1 MRYSSCRILFNGK
14 RIESLCQTS
23 VRYIADPS
31 MHKSAAAAAALQR
44 KKKDSVMSDYE
55 GLDQIVLTDMT
66 TVTDTSATVT
76 GGGGVGFRRNSRT
89 SHVPG
94 WRSSSRVDNPDG
106 SILKPICTKDLV
118 CWAYQG
124 CYSVLL

>member
-1 MRYSSCRILFNGK
+1 
-14 RIESLCQTS
+14 
-23 VRYIADPS
+23 
-31 MHKSAAAAAALQR
+31 MHKSAALQR

-66 TVTDTSATVT
+66 VLPADTAGDTSATVT

-106 SILKPICTKDLV
+106 AVLKPICTKDLV

>member
-1 MRYSSCRILFNGK
+1 MNEMEQVQVSVNVLNLPK
-14 RIESLCQTS
+14 TS

-31 MHKSAAAAAALQR
+31 AAAALR
-44 KKKDSVMSDYE
+44 KKKDSIMSDYE

-66 TVTDTSATVT
+66 TVPAETTAGSAVT
-76 GGGGVGFRRNSRT
+76 GGGGGGGVGFRRNSRT

-94 WRSSSRVDNPDG
+94 WRSSSRTDNPDG
-106 SILKPICTKDLV
+106 GGAVLKPICTKDLV

-124 CYSVLL
+124 RHSMLS